1 MRLVYVRHNYYLL
14 SVYCRSKLAEEIMKE
29 MAFVLPD
36 VTSQQGI
43 GGIAGM
49 VMKVGDKICALKI

>member
-1 MRLVYVRHNYYLL
+1 
-14 SVYCRSKLAEEIMKE
+14 MKE